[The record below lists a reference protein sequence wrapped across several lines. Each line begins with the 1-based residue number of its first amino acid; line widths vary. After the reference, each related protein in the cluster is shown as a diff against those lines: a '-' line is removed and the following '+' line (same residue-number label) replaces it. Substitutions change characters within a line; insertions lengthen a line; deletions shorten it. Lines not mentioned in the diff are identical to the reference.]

1 MGRLA
6 GLFAIFAG
14 LSAVVAAPVEP
25 RGLGSS
31 SFSLEVAKKE
41 SYKLDY
47 LKDWAAAHSKWV
59 GGVPEGASKL
69 FSLAPG
75 ESQVDVQPMSRD
87 EVYVAEIE
95 IGTPPQKLKVALDT
109 GSSDVYVSGMPS
121 KNCLWVQS
129 MDTRYRINQHGPWP
143 PRYNPNVST
152 SARKID
158 NAMWNIRYVA
168 ADDSN
173 AVGIVYRDVL
183 RLGDFE
189 VKNALIESA
198 ALVSDT
204 FEMETGFS
212 GIMGLAKQL
221 KNNIQPPQPNFLS
234 VLGRQLKAPVFT
246 VDLRKNATSH
256 FGFGHVNES
265 LGSDKLSWLQ
275 SNPKNPHWA
284 VEFDLTAWTG
294 NHSVWMYH
302 KFEAIIDTGTSLM
315 FMPDPLAS
323 MYWRQVPEVE
333 TSLATYGSYRFPCR
347 IGDELPDL
355 LLKLPGTEHVLTIPG
370 RYLNYGPTE
379 EDPSICW
386 GGMQSSGQ
394 LGGTAIL
401 GDVMLKA
408 LFVAFDLDKGRVGF
422 ANKVLHD
429 VK

>member
-1 MGRLA
+1 MCRLA
-6 GLFAIFAG
+6 FLFAILAG

-25 RGLGSS
+25 HGLGSS
-31 SFSLEVAKKE
+31 SFALEVVKKE
-41 SYKLDY
+41 SYKRDY
-47 LKDWAAAHSKWV
+47 LKDWAAAHSKWG
-59 GGVPEGASKL
+59 GGVPEGASKM
-69 FSLAPG
+69 FSLAQG
-75 ESQVDVQPMSRD
+75 EGQVDVQPMSHD
-87 EVYVAEIE
+87 EVYVAEVE
-95 IGTPPQKLKVALDT
+95 IGTPPQRVKMALDT
-109 GSSDVYVSGMPS
+109 GSSDV
-121 KNCLWVQS
+121 WVQS
-129 MDTRYRINQHGPWP
+129 TDTKYRINQHGPWP

-152 SARKID
+152 SAQKID
-158 NAMWNIRYVA
+158 NAMWNIRY

-189 VKNALIESA
+189 FKNALIESA

-204 FEMETGFS
+204 FETETGFS

-221 KNNIQPPQPNFLS
+221 KNNIQPPQPSFLS
-234 VLGRQLKAPVFT
+234 VLRSQLKAPVFT
-246 VDLRKNATSH
+246 VDLRKNATSR
-256 FGFGHVNES
+256 FDFGHVNES
-265 LGSDKLSWLQ
+265 LASEKLTWLQ
-275 SNPKNPHWA
+275 SDPKNPHWA

-302 KFEAIIDTGTSLM
+302 RFEAIIDTGTSLM
-315 FMPDPLAS
+315 FMPDTLAS
-323 MYWRQVPEVE
+323 MYWHQVPGVQ
-333 TSLATYGSYRFPCR
+333 TSLATLGSYRFPCR

-379 EDPSICW
+379 QDPSICW

-394 LGGTAIL
+394 LDGTAIL

-429 VK
+429 VR